1 MDTGS
6 YGQRLSLDL
15 DPPPQN
21 RKEDDRSIS
30 ANHMG
35 IHMEPVNKKYMKM
48 KMKTKMKMKMKYE
61 I

>member
-15 DPPPQN
+15 DPPSQN

-30 ANHMG
+30 ANHME
-35 IHMEPVNKKYMKM
+35 IHMEPVNKKYVK
-48 KMKTKMKMKMKYE
+48 KKKEK
-61 I
+61 